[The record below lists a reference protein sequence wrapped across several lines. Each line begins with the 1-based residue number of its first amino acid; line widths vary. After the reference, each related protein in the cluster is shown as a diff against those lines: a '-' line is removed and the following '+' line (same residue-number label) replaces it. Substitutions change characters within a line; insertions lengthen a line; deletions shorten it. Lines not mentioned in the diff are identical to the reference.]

1 MSQTYCCPKLAR
13 TSLAHIQW
21 ENGCAC
27 FVPTPGQEFSFILY
41 KYIQIFVLSKSIRM
55 SHTLVCK
62 FCLDPRAGGL
72 AIAPPWLSWG
82 CVINP
87 YLSAFVTRSGQ
98 VLRFQILLCL
108 AIVIVC
114 SPDTYYGKQ
123 KVGLNWFAFW
133 SLEAP
138 RMQGG
143 EGAGDLQHPNN
154 N

>member
-1 MSQTYCCPKLAR
+1 M
-13 TSLAHIQW
+13 
-21 ENGCAC
+21 
-27 FVPTPGQEFSFILY
+27 
-41 KYIQIFVLSKSIRM
+41 
-55 SHTLVCK
+55 
-62 FCLDPRAGGL
+62 
-72 AIAPPWLSWG
+72 
-82 CVINP
+82 INP

-114 SPDTYYGKQ
+114 FPDTYYGKQ

-154 N
+154 NQCIARLQCNTVHCTEMQCTTLQKCQQTELRYAGLKITFHILVLMLNTALLFMCIVYDCIIAE